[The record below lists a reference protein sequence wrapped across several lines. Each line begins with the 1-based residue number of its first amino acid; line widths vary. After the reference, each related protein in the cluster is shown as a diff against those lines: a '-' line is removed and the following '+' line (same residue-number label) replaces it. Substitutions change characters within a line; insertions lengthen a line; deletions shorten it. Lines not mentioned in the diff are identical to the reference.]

1 MPSLLTSQDMW
12 ESAYREERQLRETL
26 QKQVEELKF
35 RLENRENIIQSN
47 ICNYD
52 NNIVTERETESNNVT
67 NSNHEISIEI
77 KNQFIIPND
86 EKM

>member
-1 MPSLLTSQDMW
+1 MW